1 MQYRTLAGE
10 RISVLGFGCMRLPM
24 RAGEV
29 NELETARL
37 LHHAV
42 ERGVNYVDTAYSYH
56 DGESEPVLG
65 RALAGG
71 WRDRVL
77 LATKLPSWRASSLD
91 ECDRILTDQL
101 ERLQTDHL
109 DFYLVHN
116 LIRPRWEQVRDIG
129 VLDWLRDVRSE
140 GRIRHV
146 GFSFHDE
153 IDCFKSIIDAWDWD
167 FCQIQYNYMDEH
179 VQAGTEGLL
188 YAADRDIDVVV
199 MEPLRGGALGRKLPK
214 DLETRRRRLGIEW
227 SPGQLALRWVLDHP
241 EVRVAL
247 SGMNRMD
254 HLEENLAVADATPP
268 GGMTGVERE
277 FIATVRDRLHRSM
290 EVECTGCRY
299 CLPCPQGVDIPRV
312 FSLCNDMSLYGL
324 RQRARMFYTH
334 LTPPDQWADRCVE
347 CGQCEAK
354 CPQHIPIVREL
365 KRAHRALTAGPG
377 IWDAL
382 KRRARGV
389 WWWLRKMTIGR
400 LRARPHR
407 EES

>member
-1 MQYRTLAGE
+1 MQYAILGKTGLRVS
-10 RISVLGFGCMRLPM
+10 RLGFGCMRLPM

-29 NELETARL
+29 NEPETARL

-42 ERGVNYVDTAYSYH
+42 EHGVNYVDTAYSYH

-153 IDCFKSIIDAWDWD
+153 IDCFRSIIDAWDWD

-277 FIATVRDRLHRSM
+277 FKVRISTWTHAVGLFVVVVAGARDLRVVSTRIPGPAGKHGVGFRTTGRDRVDAGLYRC
-290 EVECTGCRY
+290 ELEPDGALFAGVGTGCVE
-299 CLPCPQGVDIPRV
+299 VDA
-312 FSLCNDMSLYGL
+312 GKL
-324 RQRARMFYTH
+324 RIAV
-334 LTPPDQWADRCVE
+334 L
-347 CGQCEAK
+347 G
-354 CPQHIPIVREL
+354 
-365 KRAHRALTAGPG
+365 AGK
-377 IWDAL
+377 L
-382 KRRARGV
+382 V
-389 WWWLRKMTIGR
+389 
-400 LRARPHR
+400 
-407 EES
+407 